1 MRAKIVTIG
10 AALGSIIA
18 TIITAHIRKV
28 SHNADADHGEAI
40 DIPGIAAIPA
50 ILAMPSIAGPPLIGG
65 IRHKY
70 TQASAESPPRP
81 PQIASRSGSLSAG
94 AILRPSVV
102 GIAEAIAAL
111 RMVTL
116 LPKAAR

>member
-50 ILAMPSIAGPPLIGG
+50 MPAILAMPSIAGPPLIGG

-81 PQIASRSGSLSAG
+81 PQIAS
-94 AILRPSVV
+94 
-102 GIAEAIAAL
+102 
-111 RMVTL
+111 
-116 LPKAAR
+116 

>member
-1 MRAKIVTIG
+1 MRAKIVIIG

-28 SHNADADHGEAI
+28 SHNAAGDHGEAI

-50 ILAMPSIAGPPLIGG
+50 IAGPPLIGG

-70 TQASAESPPRP
+70 SQASVESPPRP
-81 PQIASRSGSLSAG
+81 PQIAS
-94 AILRPSVV
+94 
-102 GIAEAIAAL
+102 
-111 RMVTL
+111 
-116 LPKAAR
+116 